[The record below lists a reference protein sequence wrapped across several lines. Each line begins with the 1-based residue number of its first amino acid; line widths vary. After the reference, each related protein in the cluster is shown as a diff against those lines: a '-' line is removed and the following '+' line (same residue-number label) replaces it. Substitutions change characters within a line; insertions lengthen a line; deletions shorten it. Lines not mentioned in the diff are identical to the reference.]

1 MNKDKTLSDKIQIAF
16 VFTDL
21 AVVIGNEIDF
31 FGRNSTLTGHANVG
45 DAISL
50 AGVTYDD
57 TTKTMYLSDVDNKD
71 VAIFSID
78 LTEKENF
85 TMTSLLKKEDGM
97 HIMGIVFDKESRTL
111 FWADALNETIA
122 KMHVSQSGEPSSPV
136 VLHNLAGNSPRGV
149 ALDVCNRCAICDILR
164 HGDSSSPSLISSHSP
179 SDNRKKT

>member
-85 TMTSLLKKEDGM
+85 TMTSLLKSEYTWDE
-97 HIMGIVFDKESRTL
+97 I
-111 FWADALNETIA
+111 
-122 KMHVSQSGEPSSPV
+122 KMSEGFTQTVA
-136 VLHNLAGNSPRGV
+136 NL
-149 ALDVCNRCAICDILR
+149 CHEII
-164 HGDSSSPSLISSHSP
+164 
-179 SDNRKKT
+179 